1 MQGALCFPSASFGTE
16 KKDEWL
22 SQDQGPTSQVL
33 QVVTSEIPK
42 FKIPVDSG
50 AIDSCLQNSTSIQC
64 AGVAV
69 DFNNQG
75 TQTNTSFHPTHI
87 ISTEVSANILGT
99 EEVDANICTV
109 SQNRTLPNITVK
121 VRVEYSDDDHV
132 ISPLSC
138 DINRST
144 QTDMQLVKVKDENPH
159 AFAVDDLDHIVLK
172 ERQKML
178 SPRCHSDN
186 NYFFQTFRLLCSIL
200 CVYVPYL
207 CVKLSLSVLIIRK

>member
-22 SQDQGPTSQVL
+22 SQDQGLTSQVL

-50 AIDSCLQNSTSIQC
+50 AIDSGLQNSTSSQC

-87 ISTEVSANILGT
+87 ISTEVSANI
-99 EEVDANICTV
+99 CTV

-132 ISPLSC
+132 ISPLNC

-186 NYFFQTFRLLCSIL
+186 NYFFQTFRLLCS
-200 CVYVPYL
+200 
-207 CVKLSLSVLIIRK
+207 SL